1 MGGPGT
7 GDPDGVLRAAL
18 GSSIAGNGA
27 AVLITGAAG
36 AGKTETLQG
45 IMRRARDHG
54 ALTLV
59 AAAGGAGR
67 PAPLDLL
74 RRLLTSGE
82 LPPELL
88 ADALRLLQPPPDT
101 DAFLTAPAPGE
112 LSPRPRRGLAD
123 LMLRAAASTPV
134 LIGVDDVDFADEASL
149 QFLLYLVRRLHH
161 APILVVLT
169 ESAGRRVLDPRFRAE
184 VQSLPNCHRLR
195 LRPLTAD
202 AVAALLT
209 APDGEPPAA
218 ERVADHLR
226 ISGGNPRLLAGLLED
241 GDIDGGPAVAGEAFG
256 RAVLTCL
263 HRSSPRLVKLVR
275 ALAVLDEPAEPAV
288 LADLTDTDV
297 WSATRTLQEADE
309 TGMTTE
315 SRLRH
320 PRTRATVLESMLPD
334 ELAAVHERAA
344 AVLHEAGARASVVA
358 RHLVAARQLRET
370 MPPGEPWRLP
380 LLLAA
385 ARQVAEQDDPEFALE
400 CLLLA
405 DEWCTTDD
413 ERVVIQLQQVRAHW
427 RMNPSGARPGVAALL
442 VADRQGRLSSRSALE
457 LVLFLLWFGK
467 VDEAVEVLG
476 RFVGT
481 DTTDDSPDTVMALYS
496 TVAQLHYLYPE
507 VSKPTDA
514 EAQPPQSRIA
524 VSTLRRAYQQAV
536 GVVETLLRSRPERLT
551 ADAERILRLSP
562 LDETTFGPV
571 WVSLELLLLA
581 ERLDQAR
588 SWADTLQRSAQA
600 RRTSTWSALFSAMRA
615 TICLRQG
622 DLAGAELDGRRALAL
637 LPVDGWG
644 VMLGLPLSA
653 LSLAYTRRGAHDET
667 AALLRI
673 PVPEAMF
680 RTPIGLQY
688 LRARGHH
695 RLALGHVQDAV
706 ADFERCRDLSQ
717 RWRRD
722 TPTALPWRG
731 DLAEARLALGDRQR
745 AQELAQ
751 DQLSRLGPDNTR
763 TRGITTRILA
773 ATSDLTE
780 RPALLRTAIDQLQA
794 SGDRHELGQAFA
806 DLSEALHALGD
817 ESQARLTMRMFD
829 RFNTALTTTFTAP
842 SEPAPEPVNGNGSA
856 PPTAAP
862 SGAPTGAPTDLSDAE
877 LRVATLAVQGRT
889 NRQISQQLNVTVSTV
904 EQHLT
909 RIYRK
914 LGVRGRT
921 ELLELPPDLRRP
933 GTPSG
938 SSNS

>member
-1 MGGPGT
+1 MGGPGI
-7 GDPDGVLRAAL
+7 GDHDGVLQAAL
-18 GSSIAGNGA
+18 VSSVGGNGKV
-27 AVLITGAAG
+27 VLLGGAAG
-36 AGKTETLQG
+36 AGKTEALQG
-45 IMRRARDHG
+45 IARQARG
-54 ALTLV
+54 QGVLTLV

-67 PAPLDLL
+67 ATPLGLL
-74 RRLLTSGE
+74 RRLLTGGE
-82 LPPELL
+82 LPAEHL
-88 ADALRLLQPPPDT
+88 ADALRLLEPGPEPDN
-101 DAFLTAPAPGE
+101 FLAGPAPGE
-112 LSPRPRRGLAD
+112 LSPRSRKGLAD
-123 LMLRAAASTPV
+123 LVLRVAATTPA
-134 LIGVDDVDFADEASL
+134 LIGVDDVDLADEGSL
-149 QFLLYLVRRLHH
+149 QFLLYLVRRLHR

-184 VQSLPNCHRLR
+184 VQSLPYCHRLR

-209 APDGEPPAA
+209 GPDGQAPAA
-218 ERVADHLR
+218 ELVADHLR
-226 ISGGNPRLLAGLLED
+226 ICGGSPQLLAALLED
-241 GDIDGGPAVAGEAFG
+241 SRNDGGQAVAGEAFG

-263 HRSSPRLVKLVR
+263 HRSAPRLVKLVR
-275 ALAVLDEPAEPAV
+275 ALAVLDEPAELAV
-288 LADLTDTDV
+288 LGDLIDTDV
-297 WSATRTLQEADE
+297 WSATRTMQEADE
-309 TGMTTE
+309 TGLTVE
-315 SRLRH
+315 GRFRH
-320 PRTRATVLESMLPD
+320 PRTRATVLESMLPE
-334 ELAAVHERAA
+334 ELAALHERAA
-344 AVLHEAGARASVVA
+344 AVLHEAGARAAATA
-358 RHLVAARQLRET
+358 RQLVAARRLLET

-380 LLLAA
+380 VLLTA
-385 ARQVAEQDDPEFALE
+385 ARQAADQDDPRFALE

-413 ERVVIQLQQVRAHW
+413 ERVAIQLQQVRAHW
-427 RMNPSGARPGVAALL
+427 RVDPSGGRAGVAALL
-442 VADRQGRLSSRSALE
+442 AADRQGRLSSRAALE
-457 LVLFLLWFGK
+457 LVLFLLWLGK
-467 VDEAVEVLG
+467 VDEAIEVLG

-514 EAQPPQSRIA
+514 EAEPPQSRIA

-536 GVVETLLRSRPERLT
+536 GVVETLLRSRPERLV

-581 ERLDQAR
+581 ERLDRAK
-588 SWADTLQRSAQA
+588 SWSDTLQQSAQA

-637 LPVDGWG
+637 LPIDGWG

-653 LSLAYTRRGAHDET
+653 LSLAYTRRGAHEET

-695 RLALGHVQDAV
+695 RLALGHAQDAA
-706 ADFERCRDLSQ
+706 ADFERCRDLCQ

-731 DLAEARLALGDRQR
+731 DLAEARLALGDRHR

-773 ATSDLTE
+773 AASDLTE

-794 SGDRHELGQAFA
+794 SGDRLELVRAFA

-817 ESQARLTMRMFD
+817 ETQARLMMRMFD
-829 RFNTALTTTFTAP
+829 RFNAAG
-842 SEPAPEPVNGNGSA
+842 EPAGEPFDGNGSGPA
-856 PPTAAP
+856 NG
-862 SGAPTGAPTDLSDAE
+862 SPTDLSDAE
-877 LRVATLAVQGRT
+877 MRVATLAVQGRT

-914 LGVRGRT
+914 LGVRGRA
-921 ELLELPPDLRRP
+921 ELLELPPDLRRT
-933 GTPSG
+933 GC
-938 SSNS
+938 